1 MTALLDLPAIRER
14 VARSSVED
22 YHWLGELPMEL
33 LRGTIIEKM
42 SKSPSHQ
49 FYTDRL
55 RKILSAQI
63 SPEWIARQGGPLTF
77 ADSEPE
83 PEPDVAVVRGP
94 EESYRTTHPTTAA
107 LVVEIAVSSLEI
119 DRVKAQIYAEAGVLE
134 CWNTGSSAP
143 RKSRPK
149 YITAP
154 ARRATPST
162 KSSRLRPRWSVGP
175 WQGYAW
181 ILPRSLISKAGG
193 LPSDG

>member
-77 ADSEPE
+77 ADSEHFLL
-83 PEPDVAVVRGP
+83 D
-94 EESYRTTHPTTAA
+94 RTYAQR
-107 LVVEIAVSSLEI
+107 VVEKFLEKLLEI
-119 DRVKAQIYAEAGVLE
+119 DQLCGTGRV
-134 CWNTGSSAP
+134 W
-143 RKSRPK
+143 
-149 YITAP
+149 
-154 ARRATPST
+154 
-162 KSSRLRPRWSVGP
+162 
-175 WQGYAW
+175 
-181 ILPRSLISKAGG
+181 LP
-193 LPSDG
+193 